1 MEDYKDSDYVKIF
14 RHLATHL
21 DAYFFALD
29 GPMSPKQLKD
39 MIMDYARKPESTA
52 RAMVKDLTGS
62 NKGLFNYDEEK
73 NLLLLDK
80 DLVDQFY
87 ENIDFLLDHES
98 QVKRIKKENA
108 ELEECI
114 RQLRSKIWN
123 LEKLIGKYRDTYGD
137 IDSSS
142 DVISQ

>member
-1 MEDYKDSDYVKIF
+1 
-14 RHLATHL
+14 
-21 DAYFFALD
+21 
-29 GPMSPKQLKD
+29 MSPKQLKD

-114 RQLRSKIWN
+114 RQLRNKIWN